1 MSLST
6 FYILCR
12 WLHFA
17 ALMSL
22 ASGSLYSALMAPA
35 RFRSYLAGRFRLLLS
50 CSAITALI
58 TAIMLLAAQTG
69 LMGDGWQDLGNTDV
83 WLAVLQTRFGQA
95 WQWQLIAALLGVAA
109 LLLHGRIRQQL
120 LLLSGVG
127 QLVGLAFVGHAAMLD
142 GAMGVLQRTN
152 QAVHLFSAAFWAG
165 GLLPVALLMKDARQM
180 ATRYDAIRTLMRFS
194 RYGHLAVALVVI
206 SGVINALLLLGW
218 PPASF
223 QLYSQLLLIKTLLV
237 ALMCAVALFNRY
249 WLVPRFQ
256 RSGEN
261 AQHKFLL
268 TTLAELLLS
277 ALVLLL
283 VSVFATLEPA

>member
-22 ASGSLYSALMAPA
+22 ACGSLYTALLAPA
-35 RFRSYLAGRFRLLLS
+35 RFRDYLAGRFRLLLN
-50 CSAITALI
+50 CSALTALL

-69 LMGDGWQDLGNTDV
+69 LMGNGWQDMGSAEV
-83 WLAVLQTRFGQA
+83 WLAVLQTRFGQV
-95 WQWQLIAALLGVAA
+95 WQGQLIAALLGVAA
-109 LLLHGRIRQQL
+109 LLLRGRIRQQL

-127 QLVGLAFVGHAAMLD
+127 QLVGLAFVGHAAMLE
-142 GAMGVLQRTN
+142 GALGMLQRTN
-152 QAVHLFSAAFWAG
+152 QAVHLISAAFWAG
-165 GLLPVALLMKDARQM
+165 GLVPVAMLMRDAQQM

-194 RYGHLAVALVVI
+194 RYGHFAVALVVV

-261 AQHKFLL
+261 AQGKFLL